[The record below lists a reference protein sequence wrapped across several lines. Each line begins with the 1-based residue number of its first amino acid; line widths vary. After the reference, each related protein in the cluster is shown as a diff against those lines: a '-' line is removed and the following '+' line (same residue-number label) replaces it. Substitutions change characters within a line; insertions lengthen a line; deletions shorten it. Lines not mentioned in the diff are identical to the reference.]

1 MNGGRSFPGI
11 LYLEFSYLFIGA
23 KTKDYQIHRLI
34 AGSAAISTLTPWFIL
49 DVVPKLMFPY
59 YPQPGPLYV
68 LLLST
73 FFIAFPKAFLLLYW
87 NSRNL
92 RLDYHRRIQSLLMCL
107 GVFLPWLSVSTLFPL
122 IYNVSITPQMGL
134 FPLIFVSTVYTIVKY
149 RFLNIRVIITRAG
162 LLLAVYLMVLG
173 LPFMVGSWGRS
184 WLEVRFGE
192 QWWLGPLGLCT
203 VLATVGPF
211 VYAYLRNQAEERLLK
226 DQRRYQ
232 RLLQRAARGM
242 TRVRSLRKLTR
253 LIVRVVSRSVGV
265 THASLFLWQ
274 KDTPRYVLVASH
286 GPKRLAIQSQY
297 ALETDDRL
305 IQWMQA
311 KRRVLS
317 LDEMGPETDAAMTQA
332 LASLNAS
339 LIVPGFIEDEL
350 IGFLVMGEKCSGA
363 GYSLDDL
370 HAFSTLAHEAAIA
383 LENAK
388 SYEELL
394 KTNQQ
399 LRIAYDRLIDQERLA
414 AAGQFAAGMAHEIK
428 NPLTAIKTFAE
439 FLPEKYDDP
448 DFRQKFFR
456 IVTAEIHR
464 INDLVME
471 LSDFAKPADPQL
483 EQVPLADLLED
494 TVSLLSNQ
502 LLKQGIALQKAYPIN
517 GLAIRA
523 DPKQLKQL
531 LLNIL
536 LNSLEAMPEGGR
548 LEVATELRERWVT
561 IRVTD
566 TGCGIQPDQL
576 AKVFDPFFTTKE
588 RGMGLGMAIVK
599 GIVDRHAGR
608 IAIRSHPGQGTTIEV
623 ELPQQVS

>member
-1 MNGGRSFPGI
+1 MPIISLVDLYKFIRS
-11 LYLEFSYLFIGA
+11 
-23 KTKDYQIHRLI
+23 TKDGKRRTQALWFFVAFAI
-34 AGSAAISTLTPWFIL
+34 AYSGGITCYLPVYGVNL
-49 DVVPKLMFPY
+49 YPY
-59 YPQPGPLYV
+59 GNFCLSLY
-68 LLLST
+68 
-73 FFIAFPKAFLLLYW
+73 
-87 NSRNL
+87 
-92 RLDYHRRIQSLLMCL
+92 
-107 GVFLPWLSVSTLFPL
+107 PL
-122 IYNVSITPQMGL
+122 IVGYAIVRHQLMDIKIAIT
-134 FPLIFVSTVYTIVKY
+134 K
-149 RFLNIRVIITRAG
+149 AG
-162 LLLAVYLMVLG
+162 LLFGTYLVVLG
-173 LPFMVGSWGRS
+173 FPFALGWWGRR
-184 WLEVRFGE
+184 WLEQRLGE

-242 TRVRSLRKLTR
+242 ARVRSLRKLTR
-253 LIVRVVSRSVGV
+253 LIVRIVSRSVGV

-274 KDTPRYVLVASH
+274 KEASRYALAASY

-297 ALETDDRL
+297 ALEADDRL
-305 IQWMQA
+305 IQRMQA
-311 KRRVLS
+311 QRRVLS
-317 LDEMGPETDAAMTQA
+317 LDEMGPDVDAAMTQA

-339 LIVPGFIEDEL
+339 IIVPGFIEDEL

-388 SYEELL
+388 SYEELV
-394 KTNQQ
+394 KANQQ
-399 LRIAYDRLIDQERLA
+399 LRLAYDRLIDQERLA

-456 IVTAEIHR
+456 IVTAEVHR

-483 EQVPLADLLED
+483 EQVPLAELLED

-502 LLKQGIALQKAYPIN
+502 LLKQGVALHKAYPVN
-517 GLAIRA
+517 GLAIHA

-536 LNSLEAMPEGGR
+536 LNSLEAMPDGGR

-566 TGCGIQPDQL
+566 TGCGIAPDQL

-599 GIVDRHAGR
+599 GIVERHAGR
-608 IAIRSHPGQGTTIEV
+608 IAIRSQPGQGTTIEV
-623 ELPQQVS
+623 ELPISDVRLQTTVRTKKNIESKDS